1 MFVKLSQWSQY
12 VNTILLTRNSANIKK
27 KMHQDNHPGLEMN
40 IQRNSNVIVRAFISS
55 SRENAHVFTINQ
67 SHHIFFG
74 KALRCSVSTS
84 ALTNINQHGA
94 TSLKPSV
101 KDCRV
106 QNRNTKEEWK
116 AFTCTHTKRRSFYS
130 LRISALNILWVK
142 ALRC

>member
-1 MFVKLSQWSQY
+1 
-12 VNTILLTRNSANIKK
+12 
-27 KMHQDNHPGLEMN
+27 MHQDDHPGLEMN
-40 IQRNSNVIVRAFISS
+40 IQWNSNVIVRAFISS

-84 ALTNINQHGA
+84 ALTHINQHGA

-106 QNRNTKEEWK
+106 QNRNTKEEWE
-116 AFTCTHTKRRSFYS
+116 AFTCTHTHTHKKTLFLLITYQCIKYS
-130 LRISALNILWVK
+130 MGESIKVLKNNS
-142 ALRC
+142 